1 METGDRFIFHKTV
14 YCSVFSLFLNVIL
27 KESTKLDWLSGRRR
41 CVSVVFLCP
50 EGWPEQAR
58 TVLGSF
64 ILLKVVRVIIIMSL
78 IPLPKRD
85 ILEKNVNAYVQ
96 KLINLPANKGT
107 SHYEIL
113 PQ

>member
-1 METGDRFIFHKTV
+1 
-14 YCSVFSLFLNVIL
+14 
-27 KESTKLDWLSGRRR
+27 
-41 CVSVVFLCP
+41 
-50 EGWPEQAR
+50 
-58 TVLGSF
+58 
-64 ILLKVVRVIIIMSL
+64 MSL